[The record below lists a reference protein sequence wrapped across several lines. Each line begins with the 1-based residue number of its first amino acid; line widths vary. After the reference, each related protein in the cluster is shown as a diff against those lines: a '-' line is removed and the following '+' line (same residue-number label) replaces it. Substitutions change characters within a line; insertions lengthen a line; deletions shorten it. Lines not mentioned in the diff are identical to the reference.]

1 MFPGF
6 LLVIFGWLVIICYK
20 NFVTG
25 DVSWF
30 VVGWDFCCYWF
41 VVVICCYWFMLLVI
55 FVTDDVSWLLLV
67 VIIGLSLVVGILWHD
82 WLH

>member
-6 LLVIFGWLVIICYK
+6 FLVIFLVIICYK

-30 VVGWDFCCYWF
+30 VVGWDF
-41 VVVICCYWFMLLVI
+41 CCYWFMLLVI